1 MKKYLKLVRVE
12 QYTKNLFVFFP
23 AFFALELSNME
34 VIYESLIAFICF
46 SFIASSI
53 YIFNDW
59 MDKENDAKH
68 KSKKFRP
75 IASGEINFSQALITM
90 IIMFSLSVLIS
101 IHIKTELLY
110 IILLYFFL
118 NIMYSCILKSIAII
132 DIFIISSGF
141 VLRIFA
147 GSSVSGIYLSHWIVI
162 MTFLLALFLALAKR
176 RDDVISYEQSKIKT
190 RSVIDGYNRVFI
202 DLSIVMTSS
211 IVFLTYLL
219 WCVSS
224 EVQTKLNSQ
233 YLYITSFFVLLGI
246 MRYMQITFVHE
257 KSGNPTKILISDKYL
272 QNIIGF
278 WLLSFILILYII

>member
-1 MKKYLKLVRVE
+1 MKKYIKLVRVE
-12 QYTKNLFVFFP
+12 HYTKNLFVFFP
-23 AFFALELSNME
+23 AFFASELNNSE
-34 VIYESLIAFICF
+34 VIFESLYAFLSF

-59 MDKENDAKH
+59 MDKEDDAKH
-68 KSKKFRP
+68 KTKRFRP
-75 IASGEINFSQALITM
+75 IASGEINSYQAFISM
-90 IIMFSLSVLIS
+90 ILMFLLSTS
-101 IHIKTELLY
+101 IAVNVEIQLLY

-118 NIMYSCILKSIAII
+118 NILYSYKLKSIPII

-147 GSSVSGIYLSHWIVI
+147 GSSVSGIYISHWIVI

-190 RSVIDGYNRVFI
+190 RSVVDGYNRVFI

-224 EVQTKLNSQ
+224 EVQSKLNSQ
-233 YLYITSFFVLLGI
+233 YLYVTSFFVLLGI

-257 KSGNPTKILISDKYL
+257 KSGNPTKILISDMYL
-272 QNIIGF
+272 QTIIGF
-278 WLLSFILILYII
+278 WLLAFVIVLYI

>member
-1 MKKYLKLVRVE
+1 MQKYLKLIRVE

-23 AFFALELSNME
+23 AFFALEFSNLE
-34 VIYESLIAFICF
+34 VITESLYAFFSF

-68 KSKKFRP
+68 LTKKFRP
-75 IASGEINFSQALITM
+75 IASGEVKFFQAFLTM
-90 IIMFSLSVLIS
+90 FIMFLLAVSLAFYVE
-101 IHIKTELLY
+101 IKLFY
-110 IILLYFFL
+110 IIFLYFSL
-118 NIMYSCILKSIAII
+118 NILYSYKLKSVPIV

-147 GSSVSGIYLSHWIVI
+147 GSSVSDISVSHWIVI

-176 RDDVISYEQSKIKT
+176 RDDVISFEQSKIET
-190 RSVIDGYNRVFI
+190 RSVIQGYNRTFI

-211 IVFLTYLL
+211 IVYLTYLL

-224 EVQTKLNSQ
+224 EVQMKLDSQ
-233 YLYITSFFVLLGI
+233 YLYVTSFFVLHGI
-246 MRYMQITFVHE
+246 MRYMQITFVYE
-257 KSGNPTKILISDKYL
+257 RSGNPTRILINDHYL
-272 QNIIGF
+272 QAIIGSWVF
-278 WLLSFILILYII
+278 SFIFLLYI